1 MPKVTEQHKDDRR
14 RQIATAALRVFG
26 RKGFQ
31 LASMADIIAESGLS
45 AGAIY
50 GHYKN
55 KDELVHVAIG
65 DLLSLRIADALDGS
79 DGTTAH
85 APGDLVRIFTK
96 SIEWETGDPGI
107 LLQVWAQAALEPA
120 MQSVTTMVG
129 EQLRTIL
136 ENYLSHW
143 YRSSLGFRAP
153 AAEDAARAFA
163 PLYVGIVQGYVVQRA
178 IFSDFDA
185 DAYLAAASAIR
196 PDFALVD
203 AVEG

>member
-107 LLQVWAQAALEPA
+107 LLQVWAQAALDPQ
-120 MQSVTTMVG
+120 MQSVTTKVG
-129 EQLRTIL
+129 EHLRQIFQQ
-136 ENYLSHW
+136 YLVDW
-143 YRSSLGFRAP
+143 YRTEFGFD
-153 AAEDAARAFA
+153 DAAAGRAASEFA
-163 PLYVGIVQGYVVQRA
+163 PLYVGIVQGFVVQST
-178 IFSDFDA
+178 IFSDFDGE
-185 DAYLAAASAIR
+185 AYLAAASAIR
-196 PDFALVD
+196 PELSRR
-203 AVEG
+203 